1 VVEYVK
7 RSHKVDKDTI
17 KLEKA
22 VTGKGVF
29 VGRYTH
35 SLDPKRRLTIPSVW
49 RAQIGVPEVVYALPD
64 FHKPYLALY
73 TVSEMERR
81 LEKLQQYSLTDEKAR
96 EAFSTIGEYSDM
108 MGLDSQGRI
117 RINDKLLSFAG
128 ITDRVILN
136 GAFNRIELWSS
147 EKRSEPETVDQEAL
161 RKAASL
167 VDF

>member
-1 VVEYVK
+1 MVEYV
-7 RSHKVDKDTI
+7 RGRQKVDKDTS

-73 TVSEMERR
+73 TVGEMERR

-117 RINDKLLSFAG
+117 RINDKLLLFAS
-128 ITDRVILN
+128 ITDRVVLN

-147 EKRSEPETVDQEAL
+147 EKRSEPESVDQEAL